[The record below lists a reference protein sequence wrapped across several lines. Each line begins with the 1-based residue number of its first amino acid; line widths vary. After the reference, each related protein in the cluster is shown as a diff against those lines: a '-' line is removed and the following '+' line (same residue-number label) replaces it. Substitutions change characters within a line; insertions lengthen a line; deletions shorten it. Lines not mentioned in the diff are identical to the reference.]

1 MAEALEQYKKN
12 FTVNELI
19 EQIPVNKT
27 YDKQRLSKQADV
39 LTDYGSDEGD
49 EVDED
54 DRLKKPAR
62 LEDIFEHKNSRV
74 CQQIQF
80 EKTEEDTASER
91 ELRAKTAAELQLKL
105 DSLLA
110 EKERKLKK
118 NGEISEKLKAR
129 LRKVEKNLEIINSD
143 VMTEKVF
150 NKKDEELDEDE
161 LQSNRPVYKE
171 GLLDDKLTPP
181 YQRFPLFIKSKNTE
195 KLSLYRV
202 GEPTGAI
209 LKATVN
215 IKIVDPN
222 EPEMPEVDSID
233 FDFNFFHPLFKGEPL
248 LITKFVTMPIVVRV
262 YLLRALSLCAV
273 DDASDL
279 PAIAAG
285 LEALSIASSYP
296 ELQVGE
302 KQEM

>member
-1 MAEALEQYKKN
+1 
-12 FTVNELI
+12 
-19 EQIPVNKT
+19 
-27 YDKQRLSKQADV
+27 
-39 LTDYGSDEGD
+39 
-49 EVDED
+49 
-54 DRLKKPAR
+54 
-62 LEDIFEHKNSRV
+62 
-74 CQQIQF
+74 
-80 EKTEEDTASER
+80 
-91 ELRAKTAAELQLKL
+91 
-105 DSLLA
+105 
-110 EKERKLKK
+110 
-118 NGEISEKLKAR
+118 
-129 LRKVEKNLEIINSD
+129 
-143 VMTEKVF
+143 MTEKVF